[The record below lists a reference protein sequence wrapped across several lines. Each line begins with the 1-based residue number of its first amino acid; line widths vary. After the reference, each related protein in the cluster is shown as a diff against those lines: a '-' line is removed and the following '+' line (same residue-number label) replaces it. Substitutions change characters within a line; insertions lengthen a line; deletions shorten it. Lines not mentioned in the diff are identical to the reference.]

1 MTESRPT
8 TPKEIS
14 ASESQAGRGEK
25 HPLVNHEDDDL
36 ILWMLNLSPT
46 ERLEAAQGFVDS
58 VAELQ
63 NGRRS

>member
-1 MTESRPT
+1 MTEPSSCELQEDPA
-8 TPKEIS
+8 P
-14 ASESQAGRGEK
+14 ESQAVRGDQ
-25 HPLVNHEDDDL
+25 HPPVSHEDDDL
-36 ILWMLNLSPT
+36 IRWMLNLSPA